1 MTGQPLLQR
10 LTRLCTALQLP
21 TQTGAFTDS
30 PAPAS
35 FVVLTPIADVF
46 DLHAA
51 NTAGVQI
58 EHVRLSLF
66 TTGNYLPLRDALT
79 RELGRQQITVEA
91 RTYVGYEAETGYH
104 HYAIDCAA
112 WQLTQI

>member
-1 MTGQPLLQR
+1 MMNQPLLQR
-10 LTRLCTALQLP
+10 LASICKILQLP
-21 TQTGAFTDS
+21 CETGAYRDS
-30 PAPAS
+30 PAPDS

-51 NTAGVQI
+51 NSPGVQI

-66 TTGNYLPLRDALT
+66 TSGNYLPLRDAIT
-79 RELGRQQITVEA
+79 RALGREDITVEA
-91 RTYVGYEAETGYH
+91 RTYVGYEVETGYH

-112 WQLTQI
+112 WQLSQI

>member
-10 LTRLCTALQLP
+10 LVSLCKVLQLP
-21 TQTGAFTDS
+21 CETGAYRAS
-30 PAPAS
+30 PAPNS

-46 DLHAA
+46 DLHAS
-51 NTAGVQI
+51 NTPGAQI
-58 EHVRLSLF
+58 EHVRLSVF

-79 RELGRQQITVEA
+79 RALRQQDITIEA
-91 RTYVGYEAETGYH
+91 RTYVGYEVETGYH